1 MSDTPRPQDP
11 AMADILASIRRIVA
25 DESAAA
31 EPEGVLLLTPAMRAD
46 AAPPDLEAVSSGLDE
61 AVVADIARAV
71 LREELGGQLGEA
83 LTARIRAMIRDEVA
97 AATDRTHG

>member
-1 MSDTPRPQDP
+1 
-11 AMADILASIRRIVA
+11 MADILASIRRIVT
-25 DESAAA
+25 DESVAG

-46 AAPPDLEAVSSGLDE
+46 TGQPDLEASSAGLDE

-71 LREELGGQLGEA
+71 LREELGSGLGEA

-97 AATDRTHG
+97 AAMGRSQV